1 MILGSTLL
9 NKRHSPFASP
19 LGADSI
25 QPASIDLTLAD
36 EYLIP
41 VGPVG
46 GVWRQGSPIEYTKHK
61 GVFVLGPH
69 KFVLARTVET
79 VELSRSESGLIEGR
93 SSIGRSGLFIH
104 NAGWVDPGFF
114 GTITLELY
122 NANDYAIE
130 LVAGTR
136 ICQLVLIETVG
147 CDQLYQGKYQGQV
160 GPMGYKADSTTESL
174 FADAEDSL
182 GRRLTIGVPL

>member
-1 MILGSTLL
+1 MIFGSQLL
-9 NKRHSPFASP
+9 ATGRFVYP

-41 VGPVG
+41 VEPANGI
-46 GVWRQGSPIEYTKHK
+46 WKQGSPIEYIKHK
-61 GVFVLGPH
+61 GVFVLGPK

-79 VELSRSESGLIEGR
+79 VELTNQYSGLIEGR

-130 LVAGTR
+130 LVGGTR
-136 ICQLVLIETVG
+136 ICQLVVLETAG
-147 CDQLYQGKYQGQV
+147 CDHPYRGKYQGQV
-160 GPMGYKADSTTESL
+160 GPMGYRADALTAPNL
-174 FADAEDSL
+174 FDDAEDSL
-182 GRRLTIGVPL
+182 GRRLAIGMPL